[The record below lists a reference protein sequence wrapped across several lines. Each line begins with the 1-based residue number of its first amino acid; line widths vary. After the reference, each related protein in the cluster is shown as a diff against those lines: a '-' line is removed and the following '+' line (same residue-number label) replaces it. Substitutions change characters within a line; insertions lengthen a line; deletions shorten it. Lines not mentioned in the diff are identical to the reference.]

1 MAGNLLPP
9 DMKTAD
15 RILATLRLSRD
26 DLASRLTRWRARI
39 ARTLLLPNMR
49 GDPGADLRGM
59 IRAEGTLTSGYMLM
73 CVLSAGIAI
82 LGLLQSSTAVV
93 IGAMLVSPLMAPI
106 ASLGFGFA
114 SLDGHWIRDSARVVI
129 VGAALGILTAILLT
143 LASPI
148 RDATP
153 EIIARTQPTLLD
165 LAVALLSGIAGGY
178 ATVRQKGGTAI
189 GVAIATALMPPLA
202 TVGYGIAVMQ
212 PVFALGATLLFLT
225 NLAAIAFAFA
235 VVARLSGAARPR
247 QRVEWTAR
255 YITITVLCIAALAT
269 PLAISLR
276 AIVTEARARSAVIGT
291 ANSVFD
297 SGNAR
302 IAQMDIRQPLFG
314 GLQIDA
320 VIITPDY
327 LTDGESQ
334 FKQVLQ
340 ERIGE
345 EFELNVQQV
354 LAADIPAQTRALVDA
369 AMERTRAG
377 IAADVAPLDR
387 IRSAIGLPLQAVWT
401 NRAERVVEVV
411 PAPAPGWS
419 LQDYRKAEAMANQ
432 QSEPWTV
439 RVSPPVTPRLI
450 VRIGDSQTPE
460 AVSPELAL
468 WAIERWGVKRVRT
481 SLADTSDASGAF
493 PQAVA
498 LSSQLLEAGV
508 QIVRDPAL
516 RGEAG
521 GSAQVLIE
529 IFPPRPE

>member
-1 MAGNLLPP
+1 
-9 DMKTAD
+9 MKTGSG
-15 RILATLRLSRD
+15 ILGSARLSLGK
-26 DLASRLTRWRARI
+26 LAIQLTQIRMRI
-39 ARTLLLPNMR
+39 ARALLLPNLR

-59 IRAEGTLTSGYMLM
+59 IRNEGALSSGFMLM

-114 SLDGHWIRDSARVVI
+114 SLDGHWIRDSARVVL
-129 VGAALGILTAILLT
+129 VGAGLGILTAFLLT

-148 RDATP
+148 SDATP

-165 LAVALLSGIAGGY
+165 LAVALLSGVAGGY

-212 PVFALGATLLFLT
+212 PVFALGAALLFLT

-247 QRVEWTAR
+247 HRVEWTAG
-255 YITITVLCIAALAT
+255 YITITVLCIASLAT
-269 PLAISLR
+269 PLAISLN
-276 AIVTEARARSAVIGT
+276 AIVTEAKARSAVIST
-291 ANSVFD
+291 ANSVFA

-320 VIITPDY
+320 VIITSVY
-327 LTDGESQ
+327 HADGEN
-334 FKQVLQ
+334 
-340 ERIGE
+340 
-345 EFELNVQQV
+345 EFEQLLKKRLGGELKLNLQQV
-354 LAADIPAQTRALVDA
+354 LAANIPAQTRALVDA

-387 IRSAIGLPLQAVWT
+387 IRASIGLPIQAVWT
-401 NRAERVVEVV
+401 NRAERIVEIV
-411 PAPAPGWS
+411 PASAPGWS
-419 LQDYRKAEAMANQ
+419 LEDYRKAESLANQ

-439 RVSPPVTPRLI
+439 RVSPPVVARLI
-450 VRIGDSQTPE
+450 VRMGEDQNPAAI
-460 AVSPELAL
+460 SPELAL
-468 WAIERWGVKRVRT
+468 WAIERWGVKRIR
-481 SLADTSDASGAF
+481 ASVAKSQGLQNEM
-493 PQAVA
+493 PQATPFFA
-498 LSSQLLEAGV
+498 RLAEAGIE
-508 QIVRDPAL
+508 IVHDPEL
-516 RGEAG
+516 QLNAG
-521 GSAQVLIE
+521 GSSQIAVE
-529 IFPPRPE
+529 IFPLRPE